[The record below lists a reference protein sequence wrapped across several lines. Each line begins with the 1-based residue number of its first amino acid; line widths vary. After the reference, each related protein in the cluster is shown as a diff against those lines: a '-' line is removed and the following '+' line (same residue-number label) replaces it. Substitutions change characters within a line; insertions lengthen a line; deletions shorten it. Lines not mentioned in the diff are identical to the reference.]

1 MKNILFAW
9 DHKGGKGPWGKGPQK
24 GARPSGNAS
33 QKESQPDIEQM
44 IRHAQNRLGRTMNGG
59 RGNNGGGNGGGLGLS
74 SRMISLM
81 AMGAGVLW
89 LASGFYIVD
98 PSERGVV
105 LRFGKHVETT
115 SPGLNYRLPW
125 PIEAVYKPAVERE
138 NRIEVGFRS
147 TAGVNPVAQ
156 MLNRR
161 AVGGLS
167 GYASAAELDNES
179 LMLTGD
185 ENIVDLDFS
194 VRWKIA
200 DPENYLFNVASPDA
214 MIKDVA
220 ESAMREIIGKR
231 PIDDALTANKAE
243 IELAARDLIQEIVDA
258 YEAGIQINAVELQ
271 QVNPPVQV
279 IDAYK
284 DVQAARADAE
294 KLQNEAIGYA
304 NNIVPRARGEGARIL
319 QEAEGYKQAKVADAQ
334 GRAQRFNDQLR
345 EYQRAQTVTE
355 QRLYIEA
362 MEDVLKKSNVIVLGG
377 ESARGVLPYLP
388 LNNAGQVKGGR

>member
-9 DHKGGKGPWGKGPQK
+9 DHKGGKGPWGKGNQ
-24 GARPSGNAS
+24 SGSSKSRNGG
-33 QKESQPDIEQM
+33 QEQPDIEQM
-44 IRHAQNRLGRTMNGG
+44 IRHAQNRLGRTVGGG
-59 RGNNGGGNGGGLGLS
+59 RGGANGNGGLS
-74 SRMISLM
+74 PRFIPFILI
-81 AMGAGVLW
+81 GAATIW

-115 SPGLNYRLPW
+115 NPGLNYHLPF
-125 PIEAVYKPAVERE
+125 PIETVYKPAVERE
-138 NRIEVGFRS
+138 NRVEVGFRS
-147 TAGVNPVAQ
+147 SAAVNTVAQ
-156 MLNRR
+156 MFNRR
-161 AVGGLS
+161 PGS
-167 GYASAAELDNES
+167 TGYASASELDNES

-200 DPENYLFNVASPDA
+200 DAEDFLFNVANPDG
-214 MIKDVA
+214 MIKDVS

-243 IELAARDLIQEIVDA
+243 IELAARDLIQAIVDS
-258 YEAGIQINAVELQ
+258 YKAGVQINAVELQ

-319 QEAEGYKQAKVADAQ
+319 QEAEGYKQAQIADAQ
-334 GRAQRFNDQLR
+334 GRASRFNNQLR
-345 EYQRAQTVTE
+345 EYQRAQAVTE
-355 QRLYIEA
+355 QRLYLETL
-362 MEDVLKKSNVIVLGG
+362 EEVLTKSKLIVLGG
-377 ESARGVLPYLP
+377 DSAKGVLPYLP
-388 LNNAGQVKGGR
+388 LNEATKAKGGR